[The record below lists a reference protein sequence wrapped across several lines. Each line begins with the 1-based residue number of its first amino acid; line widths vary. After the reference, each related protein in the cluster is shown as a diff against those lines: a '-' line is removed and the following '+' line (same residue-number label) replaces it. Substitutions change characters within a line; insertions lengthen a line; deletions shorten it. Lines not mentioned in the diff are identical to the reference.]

1 MNYTFIFLHGN
12 YILNP
17 FLGLL
22 SSFWVRLTPN
32 FSLSFRNFILKPCY
46 EMHKIIR
53 MYSEEFYQKI
63 TVLGAK
69 KVKFRVLN

>member
-1 MNYTFIFLHGN
+1 MDELHFYFSTQN

-32 FSLSFRNFILKPCY
+32 FSLSFRNFILNHAM
-46 EMHKIIR
+46 EN
-53 MYSEEFYQKI
+53 
-63 TVLGAK
+63 A
-69 KVKFRVLN
+69 

>member
-32 FSLSFRNFILKPCY
+32 FSLSFRNFILNHAMKCI
-46 EMHKIIR
+46 K
-53 MYSEEFYQKI
+53 
-63 TVLGAK
+63 
-69 KVKFRVLN
+69 

>member
-1 MNYTFIFLHGN
+1 MWWMNYTFIFLHGN

-32 FSLSFRNFILKPCY
+32 FSLSFRNFILNHAMKCI
-46 EMHKIIR
+46 K
-53 MYSEEFYQKI
+53 
-63 TVLGAK
+63 
-69 KVKFRVLN
+69 